1 MVYDSAMGRILEWL
15 GLEERSESTSPSTD
29 SPSPGVTPPARSQFT
44 SRDATSLS
52 TVYRALSILE
62 TSAMQLTVDVWRG
75 EEQVERPAL
84 VRKPDLNDTG
94 SAFYGMTTLSMAT
107 SGDFYWKLQRNA
119 RNEVSSMR
127 VLNPWEC
134 EPSIDEKT
142 GVETIS
148 YKGKPHS
155 TKEIYHGRLMRI
167 PGSARGLGPIQ
178 AARAELHGIHDLTN
192 WSSGWFSSGDVPT
205 GVLKSDQPLTPE
217 QAEANKERWKARDAH
232 DVAVLGSGLDY
243 RPIMISPKDAQF
255 IENQNFS
262 VVQVARLFG
271 IPAAQLLAA
280 VEGGAQTYQNIEQA
294 DLQFVRWTLMRY
306 LREMEEALSLILP
319 GIQTARFNLDGLLR
333 PDTKTRYEA
342 HGLAINGGWMLPEE
356 VRKIEGL
363 PTITLPKP
371 AAPVPNQEES

>member
-134 EPSIDEKT
+134 DPSIDENT

-148 YKGKPHS
+148 YKGKEYS
-155 TKEIYHGRLMRI
+155 T
-167 PGSARGLGPIQ
+167 
-178 AARAELHGIHDLTN
+178 
-192 WSSGWFSSGDVPT
+192 
-205 GVLKSDQPLTPE
+205 
-217 QAEANKERWKARDAH
+217 
-232 DVAVLGSGLDY
+232 
-243 RPIMISPKDAQF
+243 
-255 IENQNFS
+255 
-262 VVQVARLFG
+262 
-271 IPAAQLLAA
+271 
-280 VEGGAQTYQNIEQA
+280 
-294 DLQFVRWTLMRY
+294 
-306 LREMEEALSLILP
+306 
-319 GIQTARFNLDGLLR
+319 
-333 PDTKTRYEA
+333 
-342 HGLAINGGWMLPEE
+342 
-356 VRKIEGL
+356 
-363 PTITLPKP
+363 
-371 AAPVPNQEES
+371 

>member
-1 MVYDSAMGRILEWL
+1 MLYDSLMGKILEWL
-15 GLEERSESTSPSTD
+15 GLEERSEETPPPTD
-29 SPSPGVTPPARSQFT
+29 SQGSGVVPPARSAFT
-44 SRDATSLS
+44 SQDATSLS

-62 TSAMQLTVDVWRG
+62 TASMQLTVDVWRG

-84 VRKPDLNDTG
+84 VRRPDVNDTG
-94 SAFYGMTTLSMAT
+94 SAFYGATTLSMAT
-107 SGDFYWKLQRNA
+107 SGDFYWRLYRNA
-119 RNEVSSMR
+119 RNEVSNMR

-134 EPSIDEKT
+134 EPSIDEGS

-148 YKGKPHS
+148 YKGKKHS

-178 AARAELHGIHDLTN
+178 AARAELQGIHDLTN
-192 WSSGWFSSGDVPT
+192 WSSEWFSSGDVPT
-205 GVLKSDQPLTPE
+205 GILKSDQPLNAE
-217 QAEANKERWKARDAH
+217 QAEANKDRWKARDKH

-280 VEGGAQTYQNIEQA
+280 IEGGAQTYQNIEQA

-306 LREMEEALSLILP
+306 LREMEEAMSLILP

-342 HGLAINGGWMLPEE
+342 HGVGIKAGFLAIDE

-363 PTITLPKP
+363 PARVMPTP
-371 AAPVPNQEES
+371 APTNEETP